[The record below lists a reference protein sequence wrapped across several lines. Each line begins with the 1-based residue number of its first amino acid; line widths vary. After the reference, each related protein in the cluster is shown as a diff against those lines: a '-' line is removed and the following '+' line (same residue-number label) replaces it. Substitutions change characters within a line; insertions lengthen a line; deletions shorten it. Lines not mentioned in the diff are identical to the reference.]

1 MDINQQGAEGYH
13 LRISYYEYIN
23 TDIQL
28 LLFKLIF
35 DTDKC
40 CLLIQIKSF
49 VQIIK
54 IVGIYIELDYIY
66 LYCTNKYKKEVFIIQ
81 ITKFITIYGS
91 IFLIFLYKRF
101 SSGN

>member
-40 CLLIQIKSF
+40 CLLI
-49 VQIIK
+49 
-54 IVGIYIELDYIY
+54 
-66 LYCTNKYKKEVFIIQ
+66 
-81 ITKFITIYGS
+81 
-91 IFLIFLYKRF
+91 
-101 SSGN
+101 